1 MFFERMAQ
9 PPTRIAYFP
18 ASYCEPSLKMLRKM
32 TFLFLAKVVCVFLIY
47 IYIYLHVDTPGVGSH
62 VLGIPFL
69 LGWMSWLGQLRH
81 YEPSVSCVGGSH

>member
-1 MFFERMAQ
+1 
-9 PPTRIAYFP
+9 
-18 ASYCEPSLKMLRKM
+18 MLRKM
-32 TFLFLAKVVCVFLIY
+32 TFLFSAKRVCVFLICLYIYIFIYFIY
-47 IYIYLHVDTPGVGSH
+47 IYIYLHVDTPGAGSH